1 MTVVPLARKAQLFLL
16 GFLTTIFFFNFLARL
31 ALAPL
36 LPVIEKDLGLGHAG
50 AGSFFTMI
58 ALGYAIGL
66 FASGYL
72 TSKLTFRQTI
82 ALSAVAI
89 GCGFFLIAAS
99 RSLWA
104 IRIGL
109 FLAGIPAG
117 IYLPSGITTITSS
130 ISPAHWGKAIAI
142 HELAPSLAYMA
153 TPLIVE
159 GLLIFFPW
167 QGVLALIGGVSLF
180 MGLSFLRFG
189 RGGDFRGEAPTPG
202 NIRLLIVKPAFW
214 IMVVLFSLAI
224 AFSMGLY
231 SMMTLY
237 LVAERGIDRGLAN
250 TLVGLSRLPVLII
263 APLSGWVSD
272 RFGPKPTMRVALL
285 FSGITTILLGVL
297 PDRWMIAMLF
307 LQPILMVCFFPAG
320 FTVLSRIV
328 PAGSRNLSVSLTLL
342 ISSLIGG
349 GLIPIAL
356 GLFGDEGA
364 FNLAFVIIGIVI
376 LLSVFLRGG
385 LKVRESS
392 GI

>member
-1 MTVVPLARKAQLFLL
+1 MTGVPLTRKSQLFLL
-16 GFLTTIFFFNFLARL
+16 GLLTAIFFINFLARV

-50 AGSFFTMI
+50 AGSFFMMMAI
-58 ALGYAIGL
+58 GYATGL
-66 FASGYL
+66 FVSGYL
-72 TSKLTFRQTI
+72 SSRLTFRQTI
-82 ALSAVAI
+82 ALAAITI
-89 GCGFFLIAAS
+89 GCALFFVAVS
-99 RSLWA
+99 RNLWA

-109 FLAGIPAG
+109 FLTGIPAG
-117 IYLPSGITTITSS
+117 IYLPSGITTITAS
-130 ISPAHWGKAIAI
+130 ISPANWGKAISI

-153 TPLIVE
+153 APLIVE
-159 GLLIFFPW
+159 GLLVFFPW
-167 QGVLALIGGVSLF
+167 QGVLALIGGVSLIL
-180 MGLSFLRFG
+180 GLSFLSFG

-202 NIRLLIVKPAFW
+202 NIRLLIGKPAFW

-250 TLVGLSRLPVLII
+250 TLVGLSRLPVLAI

-297 PDRWMIAMLF
+297 PDRWMIMMLF
-307 LQPILMVCFFPAG
+307 LQPMLMVCFFPAG

-328 PAGSRNLSVSLTLL
+328 PAGSRNLSVSLTML
-342 ISSLIGG
+342 ISYLIGG

-356 GLFGDEGA
+356 GVFGDAGA
-364 FNLAFVIIGIVI
+364 FDLAFVIVGTIVLLNTI
-376 LLSVFLRGG
+376 LISG
-385 LKVRESS
+385 LKVRES
-392 GI
+392 